1 MRPGG
6 LVVKIYLYSVLM
18 LLVVVAVVLATVS
31 LTSNARKQDLILISE
46 HLVVDMAQRRND
58 PVILQGDVTRLKKVW
73 RTKISLYSVEGGG
86 GTEGAPGASGSLIAT
101 TVDPPLPLPS
111 PERLAGLAHEDTLE
125 LEDSPYLFAHAV
137 REHGQLVAIGI
148 ARHDPPPSLGR
159 VLLPPLC
166 VLLLVLVVISVLF
179 ARHLATP
186 LQAVARAAD
195 RFGHGEMTVRVRTDR
210 GDEIG
215 VVARAFDDMADRVAR
230 LIGSQQELMANVS
243 HELQTPLS
251 RIRVAVELMS
261 DGDTSRAEEMLTEII
276 QDLEEL
282 EQLIDDVM
290 TLARLDL
297 TRAGAEGLGHRV
309 RRERVQLSEL
319 IGRSC
324 DRFRALHDTHLL
336 VAEVPPG
343 LPALDADPVLLRRA
357 IDNVLDNARKYSPPG
372 SSIVLSVEA
381 RPEATKVA
389 ILDHG
394 IGIDPKDLDKVFT
407 PFFRTDRS
415 RARETGG
422 VGLGLALARRVVEA
436 HGGRIG
442 LASSVGVGTTVTIEL
457 RTRREEAGA

>member
-46 HLVVDMAQRRND
+46 HLVVDMAQRRHD

-73 RTKISLYSVEGGG
+73 RTKISLYSLES
-86 GTEGAPGASGSLIAT
+86 GTEGSLIAT
-101 TVDPPLPLPS
+101 TVDPPLPLPAA
-111 PERLAGLAHEDTLE
+111 ERLAGLAHQDTLE
-125 LEDSPYLFAHAV
+125 LEESPYLFAHAV
-137 REHGQLVAIGI
+137 REHGQLVAVGI

-179 ARHLATP
+179 ARHMATP

-195 RFGHGEMTVRVRTDR
+195 RFGHGEMTVRVRVPADR
-210 GDEIG
+210 RDEIG

-297 TRAGAEGLGHRV
+297 TRAGAEAMGHRV

-319 IGRSC
+319 IARSC
-324 DRFRALHDTHLL
+324 DRFRALHDTHPL

-343 LPALDADPVLLRRA
+343 LPAVEADPVLLRRA

-372 SSIVLSVEA
+372 SSIVLSVDA

-394 IGIDPKDLDKVFT
+394 IGIDPADLDKVFT

-442 LASSVGVGTTVTIEL
+442 LSSSVGVGTTVTIEL
-457 RTRREEAGA
+457 RTPPAA

>member
-1 MRPGG
+1 MTGLGRGLRGG

-18 LLVVVAVVLATVS
+18 LLVVVAVVLAAVS

-73 RTKISLYSVEGGG
+73 RTKISLYSA
-86 GTEGAPGASGSLIAT
+86 EGAAAGSLIAT
-101 TVDPPLPLPS
+101 TVDPPLPLPA
-111 PERLAGLAHEDTLE
+111 PARLAGLAHQDTIE
-125 LEDSPYLFAHAV
+125 LEESPYLFAHAV
-137 REHGQLVAIGI
+137 RERGQVVAIGI

-159 VLLPPLC
+159 VLLPPLF

-179 ARHLATP
+179 ARHMATP
-186 LQAVARAAD
+186 LQAVARAAES
-195 RFGHGEMTVRVRTDR
+195 FGHGQMTVRVRTDR
-210 GDEIG
+210 RDEIG

-251 RIRVAVELMS
+251 RIRIAVELMS

-319 IGRSC
+319 IARSC
-324 DRFRALHDTHLL
+324 DRFRALHDTHPL
-336 VAEVPPG
+336 VADVPPG

-357 IDNVLDNARKYSPPG
+357 LDNVLDNARKYSPPG
-372 SSIVLSVEA
+372 SSIVLSVDA
-381 RPEATKVA
+381 RPDATTVA

-394 IGIDPKDLDKVFT
+394 IGIDPADLEKVFT

-457 RTRREEAGA
+457 RPP